1 MDQITHYDV
10 TVIDNNNTVQTD
22 ETEHIADIDEPLVD
36 VLETS
41 ILNAITHIN
50 KNKKRADID
59 AIFEY
64 ISKSIASNITRE
76 LLNASLTNLIDNKVL
91 YNKKTPKGH
100 SFKITE
106 KQDETSDNPKNDNKS
121 FDITP
126 NKCDVPNTSNQDSN
140 SISHKDYYSNDLKII
155 DDKIVENNFQIN
167 NLKQLVD
174 KELNTIKH
182 FLNSMPS
189 KTNNNIVSDLKDEI
203 NFLKNELASKNKIIE
218 ILHENY
224 IRCNDISTQQN
235 FKNIDEFQT
244 IRTSSRVN
252 SKANQANEFA
262 LPTSNRYQCFDTTDK
277 VIFSTKNE
285 KINDNDN
292 YRKPTP
298 IQTSSNKG
306 SDVRKRPSFIPN
318 NHEENQQNFRKRKQP
333 SKTYSEAVNSE
344 NCRAKKKTIIFTDS
358 IPKGIRRKE
367 FNNFIKN
374 GTAQMK
380 CFPGATSKD
389 LNYYVIP
396 TLENNSYDQVLI
408 HVGINDLLNSDKPD
422 HQSLLQ
428 NIMSV
433 IQKCKDSGIAE
444 IIISLLVVTEEINVR
459 VIIGA
464 NESLRNFCRQN
475 GFNFIDNRNIPPTKL
490 YRDRLH
496 LIESG
501 KKILANN
508 FIHGIN
514 NYFQVTNFPT
524 NIF

>member
-10 TVIDNNNTVQTD
+10 TVIDNNNTVKTD
-22 ETEHIADIDEPLVD
+22 ETESIADINEPSVD

-50 KNKKRADID
+50 KNQKRADID

-91 YNKKTPKGH
+91 YNKKTPKRD

-106 KQDETSDNPKNDNKS
+106 KQDETSDNPKNDNTS
-121 FDITP
+121 LDITP
-126 NKCDVPNTSNQDSN
+126 NKCDVPNSSNQDSN
-140 SISHKDYYSNDLKII
+140 SISHKDNYSNDLKII
-155 DDKIVENNFQIN
+155 DDKIAVNNFQIN

-174 KELNTIKH
+174 KELNTITH

-218 ILHENY
+218 ILHENSL
-224 IRCNDISTQQN
+224 RCNDISTQQN

-244 IRTSSRVN
+244 MRTSPRVN
-252 SKANQANEFA
+252 RKANQANEFA
-262 LPTSNRYQCFDTTDK
+262 LPTSNRYQCFDTADK
-277 VIFSTKNE
+277 VIFSTNNE

-292 YRKPTP
+292 HRKPTP

-306 SDVRKRPSFIPN
+306 NDVRKRPSFIPN
-318 NHEENQQNFRKRKQP
+318 HHEENQQDFRKSKQP

-358 IPKGIRRKE
+358 IPKGIRMRE
-367 FNNFIKN
+367 FNYFIKN

-380 CFPGATSKD
+380 CFPRATSKD

-396 TLENNSYDQVLI
+396 TLENNSYEQVLI
-408 HVGINDLLNSDKPD
+408 HVGIND
-422 HQSLLQ
+422 QQ
-428 NIMSV
+428 
-433 IQKCKDSGIAE
+433 
-444 IIISLLVVTEEINVR
+444 
-459 VIIGA
+459 
-464 NESLRNFCRQN
+464 RQ
-475 GFNFIDNRNIPPTKL
+475 T
-490 YRDRLH
+490 
-496 LIESG
+496 
-501 KKILANN
+501 
-508 FIHGIN
+508 
-514 NYFQVTNFPT
+514 
-524 NIF
+524 